1 MTAKGYGMP
10 SSHAQFMSYFFVSVT
25 LFLLVR
31 HVPDLTT
38 NRSPASFVHRALFS
52 ALVFAGSIAV
62 AISRIYLSY
71 HTAAQV
77 AAGYAI
83 GVVFAAGW
91 FVFTARLRTAGWI
104 EWALETEGA
113 RVLRMRDLVTGEDLV
128 EAGWQKW
135 GARRERVKRDREK
148 RSN

>member
-10 SSHAQFMSYFFVSVT
+10 SSHAQFMSYFFISVT
-25 LFLLVR
+25 LFLLIR
-31 HVPDLTT
+31 HVPDPTT

-62 AISRIYLSY
+62 AVSRIYLSY
-71 HTAAQV
+71 HTGAQV

-83 GVVFAAGW
+83 GVAFAGAW
-91 FVFTARLRTAGWI
+91 FVFTARLREEGWI
-104 EWALETEGA
+104 EWALETEMA
-113 RVLRMRDLVTGEDLV
+113 RRLRMRDLVTGEDLV

-135 GARRERVKRDREK
+135 EARRERLKREKEK